1 MTNHKQKILIVEDD
15 RFLHDLSKKKFIN
28 EGYQVVSAF
37 NGKEALERA
46 QTELP
51 TLIVLDI
58 LLPEID
64 GMDVLESLKKDPK
77 TRNIPVIIVSN
88 YSDRERIQQGLK
100 LGATDYMIKA
110 HFSPDDIVKKVK
122 EIIQKL

>member
-1 MTNHKQKILIVEDD
+1 MTNQKQKILIVEDD

>member
-1 MTNHKQKILIVEDD
+1 MTNQKQKILIVEDD

-64 GMDVLESLKKDPK
+64 GMDVLEGLKKDPK